1 MNWMMMIYAD
11 IANREYLTSLQPVCR
26 DYFIMMVGITNIGK
40 KMNNIDYEFSFLNIN
55 RRGYDKLFLEKYK
68 KTIIRY
74 LKQIYKKSE
83 LIEKYNLDFEFLR
96 DFLENYFI
104 PNREVRKAI
113 RKSDCAPFLHIR
125 KNIKDDQELVLYFN
139 FPQKDTE
146 EQKTIIQ
153 VFNFNTYEE
162 KSKKRKERYEEIL
175 KRRKIK
181 EEKRIDYLVNHIG
194 GAND

>member
-1 MNWMMMIYAD
+1 MVYAD
-11 IANREYLTSLQPVCR
+11 IANRKYLASLQPICR
-26 DYFIMMVGITNIGK
+26 DYFIIMVGITNIGK

-55 RRGYDKLFLEKYK
+55 RRGYDKIFLEKYK
-68 KTIIRY
+68 KTIIFY
-74 LKQIYKKSE
+74 LKQISKNPE
-83 LIEKYNLDFEFLR
+83 LLEKYNLDFEFLR

-113 RKSDCAPFLHIR
+113 RKSDFAPFLHIR

-162 KSKKRKERYEEIL
+162 KSEKRKERYEEVL

-194 GAND
+194 GTND

>member
-1 MNWMMMIYAD
+1 M
-11 IANREYLTSLQPVCR
+11 S
-26 DYFIMMVGITNIGK
+26 
-40 KMNNIDYEFSFLNIN
+40 NIDFKFSFLNIN
-55 RRGYDKLFLEKYK
+55 KRGYDKLFLEKYK

-113 RKSDCAPFLHIR
+113 RKSDFAPFLHIT
-125 KNIKDDQELVLYFN
+125 KNIKNEEQLILYFN
-139 FPQKDTE
+139 FPQKDIE

-153 VFNFNTYEE
+153 VFDFNAYEE
-162 KSKKRKERYEEIL
+162 KRHKREERYKKVL
-175 KRRKIK
+175 RRREIK
-181 EEKRIDYLVNHIG
+181 EERRIDYLINHKVG
-194 GAND
+194 LND

>member
-1 MNWMMMIYAD
+1 MVYAD
-11 IANREYLTSLQPVCR
+11 IANRKYLASLQPICR
-26 DYFIMMVGITNIGK
+26 DYFIIMVGITNIGK
-40 KMNNIDYEFSFLNIN
+40 SMNNIDYEFSFLNIN
-55 RRGYDKLFLEKYK
+55 RRGYDKIFLEKYK
-68 KTIIRY
+68 KTIIFY
-74 LKQIYKKSE
+74 LKRISKNPE
-83 LIEKYNLDFEFLR
+83 LLEKYNLDFEFLR

-113 RKSDCAPFLHIR
+113 RKSDFAPFLHIR

-162 KSKKRKERYEEIL
+162 KSEKRKERYEEVL

-194 GAND
+194 GTND

>member
-1 MNWMMMIYAD
+1 MMVYAD
-11 IANREYLTSLQPVCR
+11 IANREYLASLQPICR

-83 LIEKYNLDFEFLR
+83 LIKKYNLDFEFLR

-113 RKSDCAPFLHIR
+113 RKNDFAPFLHIR

-139 FPQKDTE
+139 FLQKDTE

>member
-1 MNWMMMIYAD
+1 MVYAD
-11 IANREYLTSLQPVCR
+11 IANRECLTSLQPICR

-68 KTIIRY
+68 KTIIFY
-74 LKQIYKKSE
+74 LKQISKNSE
-83 LIEKYNLDFEFLR
+83 LLEKYNLDFEFLR

-104 PNREVRKAI
+104 PNREVRKVI
-113 RKSDCAPFLHIR
+113 RKSDFTPFLHIR

-162 KSKKRKERYEEIL
+162 KSKKRKERYEEVL

-194 GAND
+194 GTND

>member
-1 MNWMMMIYAD
+1 MMVYAD
-11 IANREYLTSLQPVCR
+11 IANRECLTSLQPICR

-68 KTIIRY
+68 KTIIFY
-74 LKQIYKKSE
+74 LKQISKNSE
-83 LIEKYNLDFEFLR
+83 LLEKYNLDFEFLR

-104 PNREVRKAI
+104 PNREVRKVI
-113 RKSDCAPFLHIR
+113 RKSDFTPFLHIR

-162 KSKKRKERYEEIL
+162 KSKKRKERYEEVL

-194 GAND
+194 GTND